1 MRREFAYFLFKDE
14 KEIENWLKEADEI
27 GEFAIDTETTS
38 LDAHQTDLVGIS
50 LCYKP
55 GYSGYIP
62 LAHKSG
68 KNLNTT
74 KVLSI
79 LKPYLED
86 KSIKKIGQNIKF
98 DYIVFS
104 QRGIKISSIE
114 DTMLMSYVLD
124 AGRNRHNLDTL
135 AELHFKHKN
144 ISFKDIVG
152 TGKKQLNFSEVEIPT
167 AKDYAAEDTD
177 ITLRLYEI
185 LSERVSEQKLEKIY
199 EIFEKPMIKILSKL
213 ETSGIKVD
221 DAYLKKL
228 SKEINKINDN
238 KKK

>member
-1 MRREFAYFLFKDE
+1 MVKLVLKIVKKKLKNKSDKDKISKENYFLFKNE
-14 KEIENWLKEADEI
+14 NEIENWLKEADEI

-38 LDAHQTDLVGIS
+38 LDAHQADLVGIS

-68 KNLNTT
+68 KNLDSS
-74 KVLSI
+74 KVLKI

-98 DYIVFS
+98 DYIVFFK
-104 QRGIKISSIE
+104 RGIKINSIE

-135 AELHFKHKN
+135 AEIHL
-144 ISFKDIVG
+144 
-152 TGKKQLNFSEVEIPT
+152 TT
-167 AKDYAAEDTD
+167 
-177 ITLRLYEI
+177 
-185 LSERVSEQKLEKIY
+185 
-199 EIFEKPMIKILSKL
+199 
-213 ETSGIKVD
+213 
-221 DAYLKKL
+221 
-228 SKEINKINDN
+228 
-238 KKK
+238 